1 MAFVTA
7 NAGVKVNIKSQP
19 DAFWTHIQLST
30 NWFRVAVP
38 DLYTSIVLPDPSN
51 SAVRTVTYGQ
61 SSQNIK
67 SSTERITENSQAKL
81 TYTVTAG
88 DILQKYKVNTFQA
101 TILYPNDKWVE
112 WNWTYNYLPE
122 DQKNVIDLD
131 ADIAEIAAKTLA
143 KLDNYLKKQ

>member
-61 SSQNIK
+61 STQHL
-67 SSTERITENSQAKL
+67 QA
-81 TYTVTAG
+81 
-88 DILQKYKVNTFQA
+88 I
-101 TILYPNDKWVE
+101 ILYPNDKWVE
-112 WNWTYNYLPE
+112 WNWTYNYFPE

-131 ADIAEIAAKTLA
+131 AEIAEIAVKTLA
-143 KLDNYLKKQ
+143 KLDNYLKK